1 MDLRLLEIFCRVYR
15 LRSFSRAARE
25 LGLTQPTIS
34 AHIRDLEKEL
44 GTPLFQR
51 VGRETEPTD
60 AGYFL
65 YENGQSIV
73 TFKQDLAESFG
84 RFLNRIEG
92 KLTVGASSV
101 PGEYILPPII
111 AAFQKKHPTVRARLR
126 IKDTAEI
133 IEDVRAGE
141 VHLGVVGRK
150 SEQDDLEFRDFA
162 RDRLVLIVPATK
174 KWIAKKQIS
183 IDDLKREMLIVREPG
198 SGTRAILEERLAAL
212 AMRLDEFR
220 LGPELGS
227 TSAVKEAV
235 KGGHGVSFISQL
247 AVRAELRH
255 RTLATV
261 RVKKLEPIP
270 RRYYVVTSTQRI
282 RSPLNEAFLQT
293 LMRKG

>member
-34 AHIRDLEKEL
+34 AHMKDLEDEL
-44 GTPLFQR
+44 GAPLFQR
-51 VGRETEPTD
+51 VGREIEPTD

-65 YENGQSIV
+65 YENAQSLV
-73 TFKQDLAESFG
+73 TFKQDLTESFG
-84 RFLNRIEG
+84 RFLNRVEG
-92 KLTVGASSV
+92 KLAVGASSV
-101 PGEYILPPII
+101 PGEYILPPIL

-133 IEDVRAGE
+133 LDDVRAGE

-150 SEQDDLEFRDFA
+150 SDDAELEFRDFA
-162 RDRLVLIVPATK
+162 RDRLVLVVPPSKTWARR
-174 KWIAKKQIS
+174 KQIS
-183 IDDLKREMLIVREPG
+183 IDELKREMLIVREIG

-212 AMRLDEFR
+212 GLRLQDFR

-235 KGGHGVSFISQL
+235 KGGHGVSFVSQL
-247 AVRAELRH
+247 AVRAELRGGV
-255 RTLATV
+255 LATA
-261 RVKKLEPIP
+261 RVKKIEPIP
-270 RRYYVVTSTQRI
+270 RRYYIVTSSQRI
-282 RSPLNEAFLQT
+282 RSPLTEAFLQA
-293 LMRKG
+293 LMR